1 MQQKLLCICVLL
13 FAMKSFSQDFSV
25 KISGKVIDHKNAL
38 SDIHIINQTTKLGTN
53 TNDLGRF
60 EIFVKENDVL
70 LVSSLQHKNK
80 FIVVTAKLLQQKTIT
95 IKLQVNVNI
104 LDEVTVHGLTGLL
117 EEDVKKVPKDTI
129 PKMNFMFNPAEVK
142 KFKSYSNSNTL
153 IDSRVMTDPTM
164 AGGAG
169 GGIGASIPAFALIKE
184 QKLRR
189 EVNRKREF
197 PDKIISEFGKSFFT
211 EELKIP
217 ENKIYHFITFCEP
230 FNILDKYYS
239 NNKMEVIKILKRE
252 SIEYHKIKN
261 SN

>member
-1 MQQKLLCICVLL
+1 
-13 FAMKSFSQDFSV
+13 MKSFSQDLSE
-25 KISGKVIDHKNAL
+25 KIAGKVIDHKNVL
-38 SDIHIINQTTKLGTN
+38 PNIHVVNQTTKLGT
-53 TNDLGRF
+53 TSNDLGQF
-60 EIFVKENDVL
+60 EIFAKENDIL
-70 LVSSLQHKNK
+70 LFSSLQHKK
-80 FIVVTAKLLQQKTIT
+80 KLIVVTSEILKQNKI
-95 IKLQVNVNI
+95 IVKLQIDVNQ
-104 LDEVTVHGLTGLL
+104 LKEVTVHGLTGVLN
-117 EEDVKKVPKDTI
+117 EDVKKVPKDTI
-129 PKMNFMFNPAEVK
+129 PKINFSFNPQDVY
-142 KFKSYSNSNTL
+142 KFKSYSNTNSVP
-153 IDSRVMTDPTM
+153 DARAMTDPTM
-164 AGGAG
+164 SGGVGGGVGAG
-169 GGIGASIPAFALIKE
+169 IPAFALIKE